1 MFRQPTRAS
10 GPQGRGLTRQL
21 LDRTSLRWSEALQ
34 LGAALAAREMFQGT
48 EIVFVSASPRL
59 LAAATAEGFKAM
71 DPAKEP
77 EKIAKE

>member
-1 MFRQPTRAS
+1 
-10 GPQGRGLTRQL
+10 
-21 LDRTSLRWSEALQ
+21 
-34 LGAALAAREMFQGT
+34 
-48 EIVFVSASPRL
+48 VFVSASPRL